1 MTPDE
6 VEKNRM
12 FRNIV
17 DYISK
22 NPKQAVIVDEPQ
34 TTMSGSA
41 GAPTSK
47 DITGSSPAEKGVS
60 ITRPAQSQTT
70 QPLVPCPYGDKQPVN
85 LSYYLDHM
93 ADFALRGQNP
103 EHAKL
108 YQDAAKWVREK
119 AL

>member
-1 MTPDE
+1 ML
-6 VEKNRM
+6 
-12 FRNIV
+12 
-17 DYISK
+17 
-22 NPKQAVIVDEPQ
+22 
-34 TTMSGSA
+34 A
-41 GAPTSK
+41 GAA
-47 DITGSSPAEKGVS
+47 IRTGRRNAE
-60 ITRPAQSQTT
+60 IIAMTEPQTT